1 MYDWERTPYG
11 GGYVA
16 GFDLPPW
23 YTVIPGLTPLGMAEW
38 GGKQAGQQLRS
49 RGILAPSASSSSPPF
64 EWSSVM
70 KVGAVVGIGVVGYF
84 LYRSIR
90 GGARTASSAIRG
102 GMAGASE

>member
-1 MYDWERTPYG
+1 MYEWEHDSFCDHATG
-11 GGYVA
+11 L
-16 GFDLPPW
+16 DLPPW
-23 YTVIPGLTPLGMAEW
+23 WTGVPGLAPYGIIQWGAKGIKQGLRDRGFVAPLAE
-38 GGKQAGQQLRS
+38 K
-49 RGILAPSASSSSPPF
+49 PSSF
-64 EWSSVM
+64 DWSSVM